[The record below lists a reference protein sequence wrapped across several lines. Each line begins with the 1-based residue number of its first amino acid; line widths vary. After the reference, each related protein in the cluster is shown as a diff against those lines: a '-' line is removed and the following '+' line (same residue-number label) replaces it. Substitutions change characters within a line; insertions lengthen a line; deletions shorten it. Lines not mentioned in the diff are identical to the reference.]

1 MVWDSKREFDDADLE
16 SILDRARK
24 MKGKTLA
31 ELDIE
36 ISGEL
41 TWNKRATGWAGNV
54 IHRWF
59 VDDDNISEP
68 DLRSVFHPKNGH
80 KGLEIKV
87 VPLDV
92 YSQGND
98 NKVKWPQSL
107 AMINFEK
114 IHDSANVEPI
124 EKSIL
129 FKKDRWTLVVYYRYI
144 ADQRPDGAILGI
156 GIWNLES
163 LMFETIC
170 QDYEFIIEMIRNGKA
185 AELSE
190 TQTQILSARTKSS
203 KATNRRSGGE
213 GATPAKPRVWAL
225 KSKYIRQRMEMDGV
239 DFTIRDD
246 SEVIRD
252 ISIVSSRIRLLNYI
266 RDQISSQTVAQVA
279 AKFGKTKLGS
289 KNVARIVATTALHHR
304 EGGLGKSGK
313 SSARFIDGYSLKV
326 FNVNSR
332 MYPDNSGLRF
342 PHTPL
347 VELVETPEPGKN
359 PQLPAWSLAAN

>member
-98 NKVKWPQSL
+98 NKVKWP
-107 AMINFEK
+107 
-114 IHDSANVEPI
+114 
-124 EKSIL
+124 
-129 FKKDRWTLVVYYRYI
+129 
-144 ADQRPDGAILGI
+144 
-156 GIWNLES
+156 
-163 LMFETIC
+163 
-170 QDYEFIIEMIRNGKA
+170 
-185 AELSE
+185 
-190 TQTQILSARTKSS
+190 
-203 KATNRRSGGE
+203 
-213 GATPAKPRVWAL
+213 
-225 KSKYIRQRMEMDGV
+225 
-239 DFTIRDD
+239 
-246 SEVIRD
+246 
-252 ISIVSSRIRLLNYI
+252 
-266 RDQISSQTVAQVA
+266 
-279 AKFGKTKLGS
+279 
-289 KNVARIVATTALHHR
+289 
-304 EGGLGKSGK
+304 
-313 SSARFIDGYSLKV
+313 
-326 FNVNSR
+326 
-332 MYPDNSGLRF
+332 
-342 PHTPL
+342 
-347 VELVETPEPGKN
+347 
-359 PQLPAWSLAAN
+359 